1 MKIIYTGK
9 FEAIPERQRAKLE
22 AKLQKL
28 SKFLERRGEKEAH
41 IVLTQERFLHKVEIT
56 INAWDHALVGIASDG
71 DVSLAAHEA
80 FDRLEKQ
87 LLKLRAR
94 WRDTKRVRDKEADGE
109 KASASLQSAPRAGG
123 SAPRG
128 SGSEK
133 VRPVKTSV
141 SVKEAAGAK
150 KASRRQVFRVN
161 HSQGSKPMTLE
172 EAMLEME
179 ASQDYLVYRDAQ
191 TDRVTVLMRRSD
203 GHFDLIES

>member
-1 MKIIYTGK
+1 MKISYTGN
-9 FEAIPERQRAKLE
+9 FEAIPPRQRAKLE

-28 SKFLERRGEKEAH
+28 SKVLERRGEKEAH
-41 IVLTQERFLHKVEIT
+41 VVLTQERFLHKVEIT
-56 INAWDHALVGIASDG
+56 VNAWDHAMVGIATDG
-71 DVSLAAHEA
+71 DVAVAAHEA

-109 KASASLQSAPRAGG
+109 KASATLQPPASASKPAKAGN
-123 SAPRG
+123 SA
-128 SGSEK
+128 K
-133 VRPVKTSV
+133 Q
-141 SVKEAAGAK
+141 AAGVGKVARK
-150 KASRRQVFRVN
+150 QVYRVN
-161 HSQGSKPMTLE
+161 HSDGSKPMTLE